1 MPELEWLLLLSQ
13 LKGIWMEVN
22 FLKMGEYE
30 YQYDI
35 NGVPYGTTIHEMN
48 HNADYLKNKAADAD
62 ANSNLY
68 YWMRSALK
76 PFSRID
82 PNTDKLTKYYSKPT
96 E

>member
-1 MPELEWLLLLSQ
+1 MLR
-13 LKGIWMEVN
+13 
-22 FLKMGEYE
+22 
-30 YQYDI
+30 D
-35 NGVPYGTTIHEMN
+35 
-48 HNADYLKNKAADAD
+48 NADYLKNKAIDAD